1 MPSKLLS
8 NLEIFSQAISVNP
21 ARSQNPTFQAL
32 FLGSYWRTG
41 YVLCNNNVNGEHK
54 IMKSRR
60 ISNTGNSRGS
70 WNPAQHTQSQGQQKM
85 ESRWDAAK
93 RRDTK
98 QQIFTSLCWEF
109 TSAEE
114 FGHDL
119 LIRTQKTKQTRRD
132 GH

>member
-1 MPSKLLS
+1 MSTQRTGNQRPLLGTGMDWDFFSRAWENRSNEIMPSKLLS

-98 QQIFTSLCWEF
+98 
-109 TSAEE
+109 
-114 FGHDL
+114 
-119 LIRTQKTKQTRRD
+119 
-132 GH
+132 